1 MSVPDCLSRRICPVV
16 DQDLVVIEETAA
28 AGKYRQRRI
37 GLTERWM
44 RDEVIEPRHYAA
56 ATQYA
61 FDFEAAQLR
70 GRYGVMDMER
80 VARSTADNDGAVG
93 RVVDAKR
100 RINKAMAVLGKF
112 AGDAVW
118 AVVGEDMSL
127 REYATR
133 KATSGRPISVN
144 EVKGRVMS
152 GLDILADHYKI

>member
-1 MSVPDCLSRRICPVV
+1 MADR
-16 DQDLVVIEETAA
+16 DLIVIEETAA

-44 RDEVIEPRHYAA
+44 RDEVIEPRHHAA

-61 FDFEAAQLR
+61 FDFEAANLR

-80 VARSTADNDGAVG
+80 VDRSTTDNDGAIS
-93 RVVDAKR
+93 RIVDAKR
-100 RINKAMAVLGKF
+100 RINKAMAVLGNF
-112 AGDAVW
+112 AGDAIWSVI
-118 AVVGEDMSL
+118 GEDMSL

-144 EVKGRVMS
+144 EVKGRVMT
-152 GLDILADHYKI
+152 GLDILADYYRI

>member
-1 MSVPDCLSRRICPVV
+1 MV
-16 DQDLVVIEETAA
+16 DRDLIVIEETAA

-44 RDEVIEPRHYAA
+44 RDEVIEPRHHAA

-61 FDFEAAQLR
+61 FDFEAANLR

-80 VARSTADNDGAVG
+80 VDRSTTDNDGAIS
-93 RVVDAKR
+93 RIVDAKR
-100 RINKAMAVLGKF
+100 RINKAMAVLGNF
-112 AGDAVW
+112 AGDAIWSVI
-118 AVVGEDMSL
+118 GEDMSL

-144 EVKGRVMS
+144 EVKGRVMT
-152 GLDILADHYKI
+152 GLDILADYYRI

>member
-1 MSVPDCLSRRICPVV
+1 MVER
-16 DQDLVVIEETAA
+16 DLIVIEETAV

-44 RDEVIEPRHYAA
+44 RDEVIEPRHHAA

-80 VARSTADNDGAVG
+80 VDRSTGDNDGALG

-112 AGDAVW
+112 AGDAIW
-118 AVVGEDMSL
+118 AVIGEDMSL
-127 REYATR
+127 REFAQR
-133 KATSGRPISVN
+133 QATSGRPISVN

>member
-1 MSVPDCLSRRICPVV
+1 MV
-16 DQDLVVIEETAA
+16 DRDLIVIEETAA

-44 RDEVIEPRHYAA
+44 RDEVIEPRHHAA

-61 FDFEAAQLR
+61 FDFEAANLR

-80 VARSTADNDGAVG
+80 VDRSTTDNDGAIS
-93 RVVDAKR
+93 RIVDAKR
-100 RINKAMAVLGKF
+100 RINKAMAVLGNF
-112 AGDAVW
+112 AGDAIWSVI
-118 AVVGEDMSL
+118 GEDMSL

-144 EVKGRVMS
+144 EVKGRVMT
-152 GLDILADHYKI
+152 GLDILADHYRI

>member
-1 MSVPDCLSRRICPVV
+1 MV
-16 DQDLVVIEETAA
+16 DRDLIVIEETAV

-56 ATQYA
+56 SVQYA
-61 FDFEAAQLR
+61 FDFEAANLR

-80 VARSTADNDGAVG
+80 VDRSMADNDGALG
-93 RVVDAKR
+93 RVFDAKR

-112 AGDAVW
+112 AGDAIW
-118 AVVGEDMSL
+118 AVIGEDMGL
-127 REYATR
+127 RKFAQR
-133 KATSGRPISVN
+133 QATSGRPITVN
-144 EVKGRVMS
+144 EVKGRETS

>member
-1 MSVPDCLSRRICPVV
+1 MV
-16 DQDLVVIEETAA
+16 DRGLVVIEETAA

-44 RDEVIEPRHYAA
+44 RDEVIEPRHHAA

-61 FDFEAAQLR
+61 FDFEAASLR

-80 VARSTADNDGAVG
+80 VDRSTADNDGAIS
-93 RVVDAKR
+93 RIVDAKR

-112 AGDAVW
+112 AGDAIWSVI
-118 AVVGEDMSL
+118 VEDMSL

-144 EVKGRVMS
+144 EVKGRVMT

>member
-1 MSVPDCLSRRICPVV
+1 MV
-16 DQDLVVIEETAA
+16 DRDLIVIEETAA

-44 RDEVIEPRHYAA
+44 RDEVIEPRHHAA

-61 FDFEAAQLR
+61 FDFEAASLR

-80 VARSTADNDGAVG
+80 VDRSTTDNDGAIS
-93 RVVDAKR
+93 RIVDAKR
-100 RINKAMAVLGKF
+100 RINKAMAVLGNF
-112 AGDAVW
+112 AGDAIWSVI
-118 AVVGEDMSL
+118 GEDMSL

-144 EVKGRVMS
+144 EVKGRVMT
-152 GLDILADHYKI
+152 GLDILADYYRI